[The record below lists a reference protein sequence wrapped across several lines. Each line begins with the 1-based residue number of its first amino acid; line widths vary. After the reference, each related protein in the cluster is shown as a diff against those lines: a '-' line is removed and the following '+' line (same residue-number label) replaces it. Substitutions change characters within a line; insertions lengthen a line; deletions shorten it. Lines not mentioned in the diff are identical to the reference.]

1 MKIALLNDKLDAG
14 GAEKVLVNMA
24 NMLHSNGID
33 VSVVLF
39 LGASVLDSLI
49 NPAIPIHYLHRKGRF
64 DVKAMFAL
72 KKVVKG
78 FDIVHVHSR
87 YNLRYYFVA
96 KAIAG
101 SQKPKVVFHEHIP
114 ILSVNWFTKFCLQ
127 KSDAYIA
134 VLQSMTQ
141 WAKDSLQ
148 LKPTKV
154 FYLPNTINT
163 PKENIARQAV
173 GYKIIMVGNI
183 WHFKNQLFAVDL
195 INALPEAY
203 TLDIY
208 GSKNDKDYYG
218 KLMDKIN
225 ESGLQKR
232 VKIIEGVSDIYAVLG
247 DYNFAIHTSPHETG
261 PLVLLEYM
269 HAGLPFLTY
278 KTGDVAANILEK
290 MPEAIV
296 DSFDISSWKNAIDQ
310 FMLDANR
317 RLMIR
322 AKMDLIIEEKYAEKI
337 YFQQLNHIY
346 STINLN

>member
-1 MKIALLNDKLDAG
+1 MKIALINDKLDAG

-24 NMLHSNGID
+24 NLLHSNGID

-39 LGASVLDSLI
+39 LGASVLDRLI
-49 NPAIPIHYLHRKGRF
+49 DPAIPIHYLHRKGRL

-96 KAIAG
+96 KTIAG
-101 SQKPKVVFHEHIP
+101 IHKPKVVFHEHIP
-114 ILSVNWFTKFCLQ
+114 ILSVNYYTKFCLQ

-269 HAGLPFLTY
+269 NAGLPFLTY

-337 YFQQLNHIY
+337 YFQQLNQIY
-346 STINLN
+346 GKTILN

>member
-72 KKVVKG
+72 KRVVKD
-78 FDIVHVHSR
+78 FEIVHVHSR

-96 KAIAG
+96 KTIAG
-101 SQKPKVVFHEHIP
+101 IHKPKVVFHEHIP
-114 ILSVNWFTKFCLQ
+114 ILSVSYFTKLCLQ

-134 VLQSMTQ
+134 VMKSMTQ
-141 WAKDSLQ
+141 WAKDTLQ
-148 LKPTKV
+148 LKPAKV
-154 FYLPNTINT
+154 FYLPNIINA
-163 PKENIARQAV
+163 PIDSIARQAV
-173 GYKIIMVGNI
+173 GHKIIMVGNI

-195 INALPEAY
+195 INALPQDY

-218 KLMDKIN
+218 KLMDKII
-225 ESGLQKR
+225 ESGLQNR
-232 VKIIEGVSDIYAVLG
+232 VKIVEGISDIYAVLG
-247 DYNFAIHTSPHETG
+247 NYNFAIHTSPHETG

-269 HAGLPFLTY
+269 HAGLPFLTF
-278 KTGDVAANILEK
+278 KTGDVIANIEEK
-290 MPEAIV
+290 MPEVIV
-296 DSFDISSWKNAIDQ
+296 DSFDINSWKNAIEQ
-310 FMLDANR
+310 FMMDANR
-317 RLMIR
+317 RMMLRI
-322 AKMDLIIEEKYAEKI
+322 KMNSIIEEKYAEKN
-337 YFQQLNHIY
+337 YYQQLNQIY
-346 STINLN
+346 SIINLN